1 MQYNGFMI
9 FLIEFITVMCTEC
22 IKWVIFYAL
31 YRLTFSLEMSR
42 AAVVDVTVDDDLNIF
57 TLALLGGRPHVMS
70 CSLLTHG
77 KRKVV
82 FKYASSLFCLLYT
95 SNAIS

>member
-1 MQYNGFMI
+1 
-9 FLIEFITVMCTEC
+9 
-22 IKWVIFYAL
+22 
-31 YRLTFSLEMSR
+31 MSR

-77 KRKVV
+77 KRKVKT
-82 FKYASSLFCLLYT
+82 F
-95 SNAIS
+95 

>member
-1 MQYNGFMI
+1 
-9 FLIEFITVMCTEC
+9 
-22 IKWVIFYAL
+22 
-31 YRLTFSLEMSR
+31 MSR

-77 KRKVV
+77 KRKVTFNYTHHQILNV
-82 FKYASSLFCLLYT
+82 LYFVIHDRLGFK
-95 SNAIS
+95 AISFTKGKHSNNH

>member
-1 MQYNGFMI
+1 
-9 FLIEFITVMCTEC
+9 
-22 IKWVIFYAL
+22 
-31 YRLTFSLEMSR
+31 MSR

-82 FKYASSLFCLLYT
+82 ISFEIYICCIRIHTPGVLLV
-95 SNAIS
+95 NE

>member
-1 MQYNGFMI
+1 M
-9 FLIEFITVMCTEC
+9 
-22 IKWVIFYAL
+22 
-31 YRLTFSLEMSR
+31 EMSR

-77 KRKVV
+77 KRKVRY
-82 FKYASSLFCLLYT
+82 KYFDDPLLFCNVAFCLKNL
-95 SNAIS
+95 

>member
-1 MQYNGFMI
+1 
-9 FLIEFITVMCTEC
+9 
-22 IKWVIFYAL
+22 
-31 YRLTFSLEMSR
+31 MSR

-77 KRKVV
+77 KRKVRICQTCSNGIKDMILLKNKNV
-82 FKYASSLFCLLYT
+82 FKTFIIY
-95 SNAIS
+95 

>member
-1 MQYNGFMI
+1 
-9 FLIEFITVMCTEC
+9 
-22 IKWVIFYAL
+22 
-31 YRLTFSLEMSR
+31 MSR

-82 FKYASSLFCLLYT
+82 NFFLNIFAASKFIVNFFT
-95 SNAIS
+95 PIQ

>member
-1 MQYNGFMI
+1 
-9 FLIEFITVMCTEC
+9 
-22 IKWVIFYAL
+22 
-31 YRLTFSLEMSR
+31 MSR

-82 FKYASSLFCLLYT
+82 FKYASFLSTVYFKRNFIKYK
-95 SNAIS
+95 SYAIN

>member
-1 MQYNGFMI
+1 
-9 FLIEFITVMCTEC
+9 
-22 IKWVIFYAL
+22 
-31 YRLTFSLEMSR
+31 MSR

-82 FKYASSLFCLLYT
+82 NFLLKYIFSALISPGVLLV
-95 SNAIS
+95 NE

>member
-1 MQYNGFMI
+1 
-9 FLIEFITVMCTEC
+9 
-22 IKWVIFYAL
+22 
-31 YRLTFSLEMSR
+31 MSR

-82 FKYASSLFCLLYT
+82 IFLNIFAASKFIVILLV
-95 SNAIS
+95 NE

>member
-1 MQYNGFMI
+1 MEHQQYQGKFSKRFLYLLSVLKENI
-9 FLIEFITVMCTEC
+9 FIILHILLFLSHRCFVC
-22 IKWVIFYAL
+22 K
-31 YRLTFSLEMSR
+31 RLSFSLEMSR

-77 KRKVV
+77 KRKV
-82 FKYASSLFCLLYT
+82 KT
-95 SNAIS
+95 I

>member
-1 MQYNGFMI
+1 
-9 FLIEFITVMCTEC
+9 
-22 IKWVIFYAL
+22 
-31 YRLTFSLEMSR
+31 MSR

-82 FKYASSLFCLLYT
+82 IYFLKYIFLAFT
-95 SNAIS
+95 QGVTTIN